1 MTSFKKRIQDHLG
14 LIRLLLLLFVGVN
27 LLSAHRM
34 RSVSL
39 LLVLAHIL
47 VAVVLSL
54 GAILIH

>member
-14 LIRLLLLLFVGVN
+14 LIRLLLVLFVGVN

-39 LLVLAHIL
+39 LLALAHIL